1 MVKRVCRSSVAVTLM
16 LVLLFTTFASLF
28 IFTNEDTQGAAKSS
42 GLAYVVEQDRASGGL
57 AYGLGNVYGF
67 KYKATPVKSS
77 SANGYYQSN
86 WMFCV
91 QPSKKGWSSN
101 SKLYDNNSF
110 KLYETISRKTD
121 VETMYKAIYY
131 SIAGPG
137 WDIKDSKGNYTWRKK
152 IDDIISNRKASLT
165 QYKNGGT
172 CRYDNKNDIYYT
184 VTHLVVSY
192 IYANKQFS
200 NDGALNQMTQAWKN
214 VISDLTKEY
223 AKQPS
228 VKDKMS
234 LYIANYNNGQS
245 SGQQSMVIATF
256 SRRLRVVKK
265 SSDERFTKGQGVDSN
280 NTGAIKSKSSSDW
293 NTQLPA
299 YAYAGAQFAIFN
311 DEAKAK
317 KAAAGTNEA
326 QRQAGMSSRELLTVK
341 SNGKTDDYLIGISD
355 TNKNYYAVEVK
366 APSANYAAPSNKYYK
381 FEKTNEYSS
390 IDGLPVWSVTVANVP
405 RTANLKITKTS
416 ANTDITQNN
425 SNYSLAGAQFAIFT
439 SKTDADKAVKGK
451 DKKTRTKNSLSISI
465 TTDSKGV
472 GVFQDSKGKTVNLPI
487 LASSQ
492 AYYAVEYTAPKGY
505 ELYNSVITFKKGSL
519 SGNVYQYTAT
529 IKENPKSDPI
539 GVIAKK
545 RNAIA
550 NSYDASK
557 LAGAVFEVKYY
568 DVDPTVVKTLSAL
581 EKTGKSYT
589 RKWYFKTNNE
599 GQMRYDESYLVNDS
613 TYKSSAM
620 YFNSEDNPRIP
631 LGAITIKEVAAPT
644 SGEYQINNT
653 TYFSTVTGTES
664 AVKVDM
670 NITIPENP
678 STTMISVLKESDD
691 GLVANI
697 YFRVTSSDGKVNEI
711 IKTDESG
718 STHLDGLDVYTS
730 DGKTKIVYTTSELG
744 LMTSG
749 SDADRQKA
757 KYKIPGRYK
766 KPADQTTTL
775 TPNKPSQIVFVNE
788 IETGSLN
795 IIKNADDNSDSHNT
809 IANVAFKITNGSDST
824 KVYTVLTDSNGNA
837 SLGNLPIYDDNGS
850 VVKYKVTELGVASTV
865 QRGYIYGDVD
875 FNGVIDAD
883 DGLYVSKYAVGLINL
898 DATQLKV
905 ADVNGDGKVTAEDSV
920 CIRSYN
926 IGITDTDEIGKTG
939 TVCSELGEGQFT
951 EYNIPKRYEKQADQ
965 TISLTANKTLTV
977 TFNNKTL
984 KGKVTVVKD
993 SYDDIVSNLWFN
1005 LTSGEGTD
1013 EYLATDSKGY
1023 TTFYDLPVYNDDDE
1037 KITYTV
1043 TELGFK
1049 QANGTYIFPAYYVEQ
1064 EPKTVTLD
1072 EATDSN
1078 GDLIYSGVTEF
1089 YNRTYDV
1096 DLIIL
1101 KNFTPI
1107 TETAVFAKFRLK
1119 SVTDSYSFDNTYT
1132 TEMRNFLGD
1141 GSRRNG
1147 FRIHNLQP
1155 FLADGTPIVYEI
1167 SEIEIVDSNGTKLP
1181 ETYMSL
1187 LDSAKVSWSKDDF
1200 NDETNTFENDEDEIK
1215 LVDTYVVDNYYST
1228 GHLNIYKTA
1237 DDNDVSD
1244 IWFKVE
1250 CSDSI
1255 VKTQYVKTD
1264 KTGRAELD
1272 KIVSGTVKGGQ
1283 LTYTVTELGKMT
1295 SGSEDVPE
1303 KATFEIPS
1311 KYEKPQPKTFSFDAG
1326 EIEPERTLA
1335 FSNKLYGSFRIHK
1348 VDENGKGVAGAK
1360 FQLLNTKGNVVGT
1373 CTTDSTGYSNTITR
1387 LPQGVYTVKEISTPK
1402 GFYLLRVQTSIHIS
1416 ATAVLDEYP
1425 WIGNEL
1431 VDDSE
1436 YIYGDVNMDGTVDG
1450 DDDVL
1455 LDSLVGG
1462 LTAYSSEFQKRMAD
1476 VNNNGYI
1483 DVTDCTALEKYLV
1496 MKKVTDLNYVYNVV
1510 ETEQP
1515 PFPPA
1520 GGMNLFGVIIASS
1533 LFLVSLG
1540 SLMIVRRKAGK

>member
-1 MVKRVCRSSVAVTLM
+1 MVKRVCRGSTALM
-16 LVLLFTTFASLF
+16 LMFALLFTTFASLF

-42 GLAYVVEQDRASGGL
+42 GLAYVVEQYSASGGL

-77 SANGYYQSN
+77 SAAGYYQSN

-91 QPSKKGWSSN
+91 QPSKNGWSSN

-152 IDDIISNRKASLT
+152 IDDIISKRKASLST
-165 QYKNGGT
+165 A

-192 IYANKQFS
+192 IYANKNFS
-200 NDGALNQMTQAWKN
+200 NDDKLNQMTSAWKN

-228 VKDKMS
+228 VKNKMS

-256 SRRLRVVKK
+256 SRRLRVIKK

-299 YAYAGAQFAIFN
+299 YTYAGAQFAIFN

-326 QRQAGMSSRELLTVK
+326 QRQAGMSSRDLLTVK
-341 SNGKTDDYLIGISD
+341 SNGETNDYLIGISD
-355 TNKNYYAVEVK
+355 TNKSYYAVEVK
-366 APSANYAAPSNKYYK
+366 APSANYATPSNKYYK
-381 FEKTNEYSS
+381 FKKTDEYSS
-390 IDGLPVWSVTVANVP
+390 IDGLPIWSVTVANVP

-416 ANTDITQNN
+416 ANADMTKNN
-425 SNYSLAGAQFAIFT
+425 ANYSLAGAKFAIFVN
-439 SKTDADKAVKGK
+439 KADADKAVKGK
-451 DKKTRTKNSLSISI
+451 TSAERTKNSLALKI
-465 TTDSKGV
+465 TTDDNGV
-472 GVFQDSKGKTVNLPI
+472 GIFQDSKGKTVNLPI

-492 AYYAVEYTAPKGY
+492 SYYAVEYVAPKGY
-505 ELYNSVITFKKGSL
+505 TLYNSVITLSKGSR
-519 SGNVYQYTAT
+519 SGNVYQYSAT

-539 GVIAKK
+539 GVLAQKK
-545 RNAIA
+545 DAVQGT
-550 NSYDASK
+550 YDTK
-557 LAGAVFEVKYY
+557 DLAGAVFEVKYY
-568 DVDPTVVKTLSAL
+568 DVDPTQVKTLTSL
-581 EKTGKSYT
+581 QSSGKKAV
-589 RKWYFKTNNE
+589 RKWYFKTDVD
-599 GQMRYDESYLVNDS
+599 GQLLYDKSHLADS
-613 TYKSSAM
+613 SEYTSSSLYIAATGN
-620 YFNSEDNPRIP
+620 YRIP
-631 LGAITIKEVAAPT
+631 IGAITVKEVEAPT
-644 SGEYQINNT
+644 SGLYEINPT
-653 TYFSTVTGTES
+653 TFFSTVTGTES
-664 AVKVDM
+664 DVKVDM

-691 GLVANI
+691 GLVANV

-718 STHLDGLDVYTS
+718 STYLDGLDVYMP

-744 LMTSG
+744 LMISG

-775 TPNKPSQIVFVNE
+775 TPNKPSQIIFVNE

-795 IIKNADDNSDSHNT
+795 IIKNADDNSDGHNT
-809 IANVAFKITNGSDST
+809 VANVAFKITNSGDST
-824 KVYTVLTDSNGNA
+824 KVYNTITDSKGNA
-837 SLGNLPIYDDNGS
+837 SLSNLPIYDDNGK
-850 VVKYKVTELGVASTV
+850 VIKYKVTELGVASTV

-875 FNGVIDAD
+875 FNGVINSDDA
-883 DGLYVSKYAVGLINL
+883 LYVLKYSRGLITL
-898 DATQLKV
+898 DDTQLKV
-905 ADVNGDGKVTAEDSV
+905 ADVNGDGKITAEDNT
-920 CIRSYN
+920 CIQSY
-926 IGITDTDEIGKTG
+926 IVGITDTSEIGKTG
-939 TVCSELGEGQFT
+939 TICSELGEGQFT

-965 TISLTANKTLTV
+965 IISLTASQTLTV
-977 TFNNKTL
+977 IFNNKTL
-984 KGKVTVVKD
+984 KGRVTVVKE
-993 SYDDIVSNLWFN
+993 SYDDVVSNLWFN
-1005 LTSGEGTD
+1005 LTSSEGVD
-1013 EYLATDSKGY
+1013 KYLATDSKGY
-1023 TTFYDLPVYNDDDE
+1023 ATFYDLPVYNDDDE

-1049 QANGTYIFPAYYVEQ
+1049 QADGTYIFPAYYVEQ
-1064 EPKTVTLD
+1064 EPKTVTLG
-1072 EATDSN
+1072 ESTDSN

-1089 YNRTYDV
+1089 YNRTYSV

-1107 TETAVFAKFRLK
+1107 TETGVYAKFRIK
-1119 SVTDSYSFDNTYT
+1119 SVTDGYSFDNTYT
-1132 TEMRNFLGD
+1132 TEMQNFLGD
-1141 GSRRNG
+1141 GSRNG
-1147 FRIHNLQP
+1147 FRIHDLQP
-1155 FLADGTPIVYEI
+1155 FLADGTPVIYEI
-1167 SEIEIVDSNGTKLP
+1167 SEIEIVDSSGNKLP

-1187 LDSAKVSWSKDDF
+1187 LDSAKVSWSKADF
-1200 NDETNTFENDEDEIK
+1200 NDETNEFEKDEDYIK
-1215 LVDTYVVDNYYST
+1215 LVDTYVVNNYYST
-1228 GHLNIYKTA
+1228 GHLSIYKTA
-1237 DDNDVSD
+1237 DDNDVSN
-1244 IWFKVE
+1244 IWFKIE

-1264 KTGRAELD
+1264 NLGHAELD

-1295 SGSEDVPE
+1295 SGSEDAPE
-1303 KATFEIPS
+1303 KGTFEIPS

-1335 FSNKLYGSFRIHK
+1335 FLNKLYGSFRIHK
-1348 VDENGKGVAGAK
+1348 VDDSGKAVAGAV
-1360 FQLLNTKGNVVGT
+1360 FQLLDTKGNVVGT
-1373 CTTDSTGYSNTITR
+1373 CTTDSTGYSNTITGIQ
-1387 LPQGVYTVKEISTPK
+1387 QGDYTVKEVSTPK
-1402 GFYLLRVQTSIHIS
+1402 GFYLLRAQTSIHIG
-1416 ATAVLDEYP
+1416 ATAVLDMYP
-1425 WIGNEL
+1425 WIGNEF
-1431 VDDSE
+1431 VDDSK
-1436 YIYGDVNMDGTVDG
+1436 YVYGDVNMDGTVDG
-1450 DDDVL
+1450 DDKVL
-1455 LDSLVGG
+1455 LDNLVGG
-1462 LTAYSSEFQKRMAD
+1462 LIDYSSEFQKRMAD
-1476 VNNNGYI
+1476 VDDDG
-1483 DVTDCTALEKYLV
+1483 DVTVKDITALEQYLIR
-1496 MKKVTDLNYVYNVV
+1496 KNVTDLNYVYDVV

-1520 GGMNLFGVIIASS
+1520 GGMNLFGVVIASS